1 MGTNLPKALPFA
13 QMKDIYLPQDAVIA
27 HKKPFDQVQSRVY
40 DSSNGSGQ
48 DLRLGATKRK
58 NRATI
63 LQSLNMS
70 DPHQILLNEDVTP
83 SKTFDKKSPDNSN
96 NDLDNTTNALQN
108 SKMTTTTSMNMKKMK
123 QIKVSRTVVR
133 QKNANR
139 YASPGREEDRSG
151 YDHHKGG

>member
-1 MGTNLPKALPFA
+1 MVVRVHESKLPEIQRIQSQSSLASSFSPNNKNKSFVLAKKLKNGYPMGTNLPKALPFA

-63 LQSLNMS
+63 L
-70 DPHQILLNEDVTP
+70 
-83 SKTFDKKSPDNSN
+83 
-96 NDLDNTTNALQN
+96 
-108 SKMTTTTSMNMKKMK
+108 
-123 QIKVSRTVVR
+123 
-133 QKNANR
+133 
-139 YASPGREEDRSG
+139 
-151 YDHHKGG
+151 